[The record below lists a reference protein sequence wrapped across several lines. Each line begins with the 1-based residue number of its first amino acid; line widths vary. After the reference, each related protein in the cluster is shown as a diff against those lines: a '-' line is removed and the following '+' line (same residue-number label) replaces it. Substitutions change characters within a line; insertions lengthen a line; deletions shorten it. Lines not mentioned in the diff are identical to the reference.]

1 MFKKQHLPFENTNL
15 FNKLVLDYLSKHPD
29 AKSLYTHFPDKE
41 GYQALLKQADLYT
54 TINRSLLVKAL
65 TQQASLV
72 SNTTSASLKNITA
85 LENKNCFTVTTG
97 HQLCLFTG
105 PLYFIYKILSCI
117 NLSERL
123 NTSFP
128 DKQFVPVYW
137 MASEDHDF
145 EEVNHAFAFGK
156 KIEWQSKQTGAVGNF
171 NTSELSSVIDAL
183 ETVLGP
189 GENAKQLVSIFRK
202 AYLENKNLAD
212 ATRYLV
218 NALFGEFGLVIAD
231 GNDALLKSEFRT
243 TIKEDIFENT
253 PYKSVNDTITHL
265 NSKNYST
272 QVKPREINCF
282 LLSDKSRNR
291 IEKKGDLFNVVNT
304 SINYTK
310 EELEKIIDSEPEKI
324 SPNVVLRPLY
334 QQSILPNI
342 AYVGGPGELAYWL
355 EYKAMFE
362 KMSVQF
368 PILQP
373 RDCVMLIDSTIQQK
387 LLKLGIPVASIFKSE
402 NELVNEFVAE
412 KGLTIS
418 LDDEKNKLVALF
430 DALATKTL
438 SIDKTIEA
446 AVKAENQKALN
457 SINAIEA
464 KLNKA
469 LKQRLDVE
477 LNQIKNSRAKLYP
490 ENIAQERYDN
500 FSMYF
505 SKFGPNFIPEVKKQ
519 LLDHELAYLILL
531 ES

>member
-1 MFKKQHLPFENTNL
+1 MFKKQTIPFEHTHL
-15 FNKLVLDYLSKHPD
+15 FNKLVLDYLSKHSD
-29 AKSLYTHFPDKE
+29 TKALYSHFPDKD
-41 GYQALLKQADLYT
+41 GYQALLKDTDLYST
-54 TINRSLLVKAL
+54 VNRPLLLKAV
-65 TQQASLV
+65 TQQANLV
-72 SNTTSASLKNITA
+72 TNTTSASLKNIAA

-117 NLSERL
+117 NLSEKL
-123 NTSFP
+123 NTNFP
-128 DKQFVPVYW
+128 DKHFVPVYW

-145 EEVNHAFAFGK
+145 EEVNHAFIFGK
-156 KIEWQSKQTGAVGNF
+156 KIEWQTKQTGAVGNF
-171 NTSELSSVIDAL
+171 ETSELNSVIDEL
-183 ETVLGP
+183 ESVLGP
-189 GENAKQLVSIFRK
+189 GDNAKQLISIFKK

-218 NALFGEFGLVIAD
+218 NALFGEFGLVVVD
-231 GNDALLKSEFRT
+231 GNDTSLKSEFKT

-253 PYKSVNDTITHL
+253 PFKSVNDTITYL
-265 NSKNYST
+265 NSKNYSI

-282 LLSDKSRNR
+282 LLGDKSRNR
-291 IEKKGDLFNVVNT
+291 IEKKGDVFNVVNT

-310 EELEKIIDSEPEKI
+310 EELEKLIDSEPEKI

-355 EYKAMFE
+355 QYKVMFD

-373 RDCVMLIDSTIQQK
+373 RDCVMVIDSSIQQK
-387 LLKLGIPVASIFKSE
+387 LLKLGIPVGSVFKSE
-402 NELVNEFVAE
+402 NELVNQFVAE
-412 KGLTIS
+412 KGMTIS
-418 LDDEKNKLVALF
+418 LNDEKNKLTTLF

-446 AVKAENQKALN
+446 AVKAENQKAQN

-490 ENIAQERYDN
+490 ENIVQERYDN

-505 SKFGPNFIPEVKKQ
+505 SKFGANFIPEVKKQ
-519 LLDHELAYLILL
+519 MQDNELAYLILL
-531 ES
+531 EA